1 MVVLTPS
8 CGQSTSHVFPVAFLK
23 KIDVQITKLQRYGP
37 GSGIVTYCMDNDNR
51 SNQPDP
57 TPKVVVPP
65 PQIAPVHTAVKKPDL
80 ELTDEKQHSG
90 LHDFLSTIGILTLAL
105 AIALLL
111 IGFVFRTYQ
120 VDGRSMETTL
130 QNEDKLIIWKVPR
143 TWARITGHTYIP
155 KRGDIIVF
163 EESGL
168 SQYGQEDKKQLI
180 KRVIG
185 LPGDRI
191 VVNDGVLTVFNKA
204 NPAGF
209 QPDKTMSY
217 GADNH
222 IPTTTGNN
230 IDVTLKAGELYAC
243 GDNRP
248 DSLDSRTFGPI
259 NASQIIGR
267 MIVRVFPL
275 NKSEVF

>member
-8 CGQSTSHVFPVAFLK
+8 CGQSISWGFAVAFLK
-23 KIDVQITKLQRYGP
+23 KIDVQITKLQRYQP

-51 SNQPDP
+51 PTQSDP

-65 PQIAPVHTAVKKPDL
+65 PQITPMRTAVKDPEPKL
-80 ELTDEKQHSG
+80 VAEKEHSG
-90 LHDFLSTIGILTLAL
+90 VHDFLSTIGILTLAL

-120 VDGRSMETTL
+120 VDGSSMETTL
-130 QNEDKLIIWKVPR
+130 QNSDKLIIWKVPR
-143 TWARITGHTYIP
+143 TWARITGHNYIP

-191 VVNDGVLTVFNKA
+191 VVNDGVLTVYNKS

-209 QPDKTMSY
+209 QPDKTLSY
-217 GADNH
+217 GADHH

-259 NASQIIGR
+259 NADQIIGR
-267 MIVRVFPL
+267 MVVRVFPL
-275 NKSEVF
+275 NKSELF